1 MCADRL
7 VCMWLLCAVACVLAG
22 ECAGSVEEREGG
34 RTWMMKLITH
44 VGFAGYS

>member
-7 VCMWLLCAVACVLAG
+7 VCMWLLCAVVCVLVG

-34 RTWMMKLITH
+34 REY
-44 VGFAGYS
+44 VGGRRG